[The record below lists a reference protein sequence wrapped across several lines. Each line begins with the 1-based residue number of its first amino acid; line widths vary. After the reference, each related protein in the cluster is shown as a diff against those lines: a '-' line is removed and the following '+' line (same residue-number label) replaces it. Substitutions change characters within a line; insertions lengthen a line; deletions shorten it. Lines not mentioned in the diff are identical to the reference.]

1 MLNILLAFYFY
12 NVEKCL
18 NLKAN
23 ESKTIQNFERMK
35 IMRKTI
41 FILIFTLVATGF
53 LQARTKQQ
61 FTVKI
66 NQQKT
71 DAKSKLTIRFVS
83 LIEDSRCPTDV
94 KCIQAGN
101 AKIQIK
107 VSKANGGA
115 ARTFELNT
123 NSKPQ
128 TVSFSG
134 YQIKLTDLNPKLATN
149 IRIDRNGFMATFA
162 ITKVSNSK

>member
-1 MLNILLAFYFY
+1 
-12 NVEKCL
+12 
-18 NLKAN
+18 
-23 ESKTIQNFERMK
+23 
-35 IMRKTI
+35 MRKTI
-41 FILIFTLVATGF
+41 FILIFMLVTAASF
-53 LQARTKQQ
+53 LQAEAKQP

-94 KCIQAGN
+94 NCIQAGN

-107 VSKANGGA
+107 VSKANGA
-115 ARTFELNT
+115 AKTFELNT

-128 TVSFSG
+128 TVSFAG
-134 YQIKLTDLNPKLATN
+134 YEIKLNDLNPKPATN
-149 IRIDRNGFMATFA
+149 IRIDRNGFTATFA